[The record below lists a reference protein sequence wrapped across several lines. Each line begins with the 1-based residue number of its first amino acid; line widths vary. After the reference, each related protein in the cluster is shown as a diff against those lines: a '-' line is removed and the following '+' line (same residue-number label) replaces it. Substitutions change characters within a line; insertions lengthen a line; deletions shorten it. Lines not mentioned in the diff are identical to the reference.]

1 MSMKISKKQLAVII
15 QEEIALIREEENII
29 LEQRLLLESQ
39 IEVLTELREEGVITE
54 EQLQEIIRALK
65 GLSKRTKARVKGALG
80 AAGTAFKGI
89 RQDLAGKISGAGA
102 VKAAA
107 AKVGQSFKDAA
118 KAQYELGKTISR
130 LTDHKKEIKAV
141 YEDFMKD
148 MKLMAIAMPPLRNKK
163 DDPLAQIQFGL
174 KVANTHINNAVELL
188 NATLD
193 ATKQVPGAED
203 QKALPAGQPA
213 PVAAE

>member
-80 AAGTAFKGI
+80 AAGSAFKGI

-102 VKAAA
+102 VQAAA

-118 KAQYELGKTISR
+118 KAQYELGKTIS
-130 LTDHKKEIKAV
+130 
-141 YEDFMKD
+141 
-148 MKLMAIAMPPLRNKK
+148 RNKK